1 MVLVLDL
8 VEQKYFN
15 YSQIYVALS
24 PAISLVSLT
33 IVGDFRKEFV
43 KAHTEIVKE
52 YVRLRND
59 SNALIYNGGHPKQK
73 FDLFVNG

>member
-52 YVRLRND
+52 YGQLRND
-59 SNALIYNGGHPKQK
+59 SDALIYNGGHPKQK
-73 FDLFVNG
+73 FGLFVNG